1 MKTQTMAMVLI
12 VAVTAFTGCGEA
24 GVHAVTGADWEL
36 LTEFT
41 GPSGD
46 LKGDAP
52 NAVARWE
59 IHQADDEILV
69 LQALDG
75 MERVYLEAWI
85 QEDES
90 RVRVDYVLPVHC
102 SMITDRQLGII
113 IENTCSFDESRAL
126 GVSALDFI
134 TDLQSSGQGFQAA
147 LGKAD
152 GFSDSACVT
161 ARVVVGGLAG
171 LLTTVVIFHESI
183 IAGTVIGLFTG
194 AVGLTVTGAALG
206 AAVFAVSAV
215 GTAWAVDKACT
226 KFLQDAPASLTGC
239 VAGCD
244 EEGCIE
250 ACVAFARSA
259 EGIAEGRAECLD
271 ECVPDDAD
279 GVAECA
285 GAYGDPDI
293 LRQTLLVQCAMGCDP
308 TDQECSQGCVVAL
321 SL

>member
-215 GTAWAVDKACT
+215 GTAWAGAAETIEATAGGGMVTVTVNGT
-226 KFLQDAPASLTGC
+226 KQLESIQIDPEVVSKEDVEMLQDLI
-239 VAGCD
+239 VAAVNDAGRKVD
-244 EEGCIE
+244 EQLGQ
-250 ACVAFARSA
+250 SMS
-259 EGIAEGRAECLD
+259 GL
-271 ECVPDDAD
+271 
-279 GVAECA
+279 
-285 GAYGDPDI
+285 
-293 LRQTLLVQCAMGCDP
+293 MGGLKIP
-308 TDQECSQGCVVAL
+308 GL
-321 SL
+321 